1 MEALSAFITIVS
13 IIAIV
18 LVAGGLIAFVG
29 HMIIGAFDGANRQTT
44 KTESKN
50 VMDYSQYKQFENAK
64 QNAYNDEYNFEAIN
78 ASKAEKERQMLENE
92 KETIF
97 ELDED
102 KDEEL
107 EEIENRLKE
116 KKVEEKVE
124 PKEEKVVPV
133 APIAEEDDDLDLDEM
148 LSEISDEVIEE
159 EKAETETEVTMSEE
173 LKSYSIE
180 DMLKQAEEELVADV
194 EEEFEEEVVPEV
206 LEEEVEEEVI
216 PEVLEEDFE
225 DEEENIIEEIKEL
238 KEERKQLQSR
248 FGQFLLEDTKKD
260 VAQKDVDKK
269 DDRSAEIEALKAQL
283 AELNRQLELA
293 RETKVEVVRE
303 VVKID
308 ITEEECVQK
317 IEMLEER
324 LKNVKKDYK
333 INLKEYKPLKKVMN
347 DLERYQTK
355 LRRKE
360 AIVAKKK
367 VALYGVNNYVDIDK
381 EKAEK
386 LANELELLDGLRLSV
401 SHCEEVISA
410 NKDRFPILEHTNQIL
425 EDQIAHIETDLAQ
438 AQETL
443 RKIRERNGNGEGSNE
458 GNAE

>member
-1 MEALSAFITIVS
+1 MEALSAFISIIS

-18 LVAGGLIAFVG
+18 LVVGGLIAFVG
-29 HMIIGAFDGANRQTT
+29 HMIIGAFDGNKQST
-44 KTESKN
+44 KPEQKD
-50 VMDYSQYKQFENAK
+50 VIDYTQYKQLENSK
-64 QNAYNDEYNFEAIN
+64 QSANEAEYDFEAIN
-78 ASKAEKERQMLENE
+78 ESKAQKEKEMLESE
-92 KETIF
+92 KDSIF

-102 KDEEL
+102 KDEDL

-116 KKVEEKVE
+116 AQDE
-124 PKEEKVVPV
+124 PKEEVSEKIEETPV
-133 APIAEEDDDLDLDEM
+133 ATTEEDDDFDLDSM

-159 EKAETETEVTMSEE
+159 EKAEEDTEMKMSDE
-173 LKSYSIE
+173 LESYSI
-180 DMLKQAEEELVADV
+180 DDLLKQAEEESS
-194 EEEFEEEVVPEV
+194 EEDIAEEIAEED
-206 LEEEVEEEVI
+206 LESENEASYIELEDEEEVEEAEEAQPVVNSEV
-216 PEVLEEDFE
+216 EE
-225 DEEENIIEEIKEL
+225 
-238 KEERKQLQSR
+238 
-248 FGQFLLEDTKKD
+248 
-260 VAQKDVDKK
+260 
-269 DDRSAEIEALKAQL
+269 LKAQL

-293 RETKVEVVRE
+293 REAKVE

-308 ITEEECVQK
+308 ITEDECIQK
-317 IEMLEER
+317 IEVLEER

-333 INLKEYKPLKKVMN
+333 INMKEYRPLKKVMN

-401 SHCEEVISA
+401 SHCEEVINA
-410 NKDRFPILEHTNQIL
+410 NKDRFPILEHSNKIL
-425 EDQIAHIETDLAQ
+425 EDQIAHLEADLNE

-443 RKIRERNGNGEGSNE
+443 KKIREKNGNGEGNDE
-458 GNAE
+458 GNVE